1 MAEKTKKELIE
12 DIEAAQEREQHIAE
26 QYNVLLG
33 EAQAIQQV
41 ARERL
46 MLLRLLEAFAN
57 ETNGALNKLR
67 NDIAELQITRETE
80 ATGDEL

>member
-1 MAEKTKKELIE
+1 MAEKTKKELRE
-12 DIEAAQEREQHIAE
+12 LNEVLQEEKIAVVE

-33 EAQAIQQV
+33 EAQGIQQV